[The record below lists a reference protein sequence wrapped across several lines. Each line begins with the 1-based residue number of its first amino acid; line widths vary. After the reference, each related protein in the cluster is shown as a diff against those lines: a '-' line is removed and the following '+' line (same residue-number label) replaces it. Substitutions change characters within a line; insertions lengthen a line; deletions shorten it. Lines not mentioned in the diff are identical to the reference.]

1 MATRKLKKIVAREEE
16 VSEKRRKNAKKVEQ
30 VERRNLKLYGTM
42 MQRILGIITRC
53 DKKNRKIDWN
63 DVIFTDDLIKRSAG
77 KLATFMKIRRSDG
90 TLFTPTVQQAELF
103 FLTALA
109 TRLNKSDRSRF
120 ELNLIPTENRV
131 VISRK
136 RYSFG
141 YGSGDAAAAE
151 AAAEFVDIKSEL
163 ENVAADIHMKQQPCG
178 KIGTGLSDL

>member
-1 MATRKLKKIVAREEE
+1 MATRKLEKIVAREVE
-16 VSEKRRKNAKKVEQ
+16 VLERRRENAEKA
-30 VERRNLKLYGTM
+30 ERRNLKQYGTM
-42 MQRILGIITRC
+42 MQRIIGIIVKC

-120 ELNLIPTENRV
+120 ELNLFPTENRL

-136 RYSFG
+136 RYSLG

-151 AAAEFVDIKSEL
+151 AAVEFVDIKSEL
-163 ENVAADIHMKQQPCG
+163 ENIAADIVEAAPVRKNRNRNV
-178 KIGTGLSDL
+178 